1 VGATRS
7 SSAGLRLRR
16 RTWAPGEVAVV
27 GGEAELEVLEVLR
40 GDEDVDAASD
50 AEVDGLGVVVEEDV
64 GG

>member
-1 VGATRS
+1 M
-7 SSAGLRLRR
+7 RR